1 MRVMKSRGFT
11 LVELMIG
18 VVIVAILLLLALPTF
33 QEWMTNSRIRNT
45 ASSIANGMRLAQV
58 EAIKRNRPVEFTLVP
73 ATGWSVVDADADLGG
88 TLHQETWSDTG
99 GQVTVQ
105 AGPAGATRVVF
116 DGLGRYMTV
125 VDPPL
130 APIVA
135 PNPIDVI
142 NLTSATVAGAKNLR
156 VVADPAL
163 GVGIR
168 VCDPDFTNLADA
180 KTGSIACP

>member
-1 MRVMKSRGFT
+1 MKARGFT
-11 LVELMIG
+11 LVELLIG
-18 VVIVAILLLLALPTF
+18 VVIVAILLMLALPTF
-33 QEWMTNSRIRNT
+33 QEWMVNSRIRNT
-45 ASSIANGMRLAQV
+45 ATSIANGMRLAQV
-58 EAIKRNRPVEFTLVP
+58 EAIKRTRPVELTITP
-73 ATGWSVVDADADLGG
+73 ATGWRVVDADPDLGG
-88 TLHQETWSDTG
+88 TLHEETWSDAG

-105 AGPAGATRVVF
+105 TAPAGSTRIVF
-116 DGLGRYMTV
+116 DGLGRYMAV

-135 PNPIDVI
+135 PDPIDVI
-142 NLTSATVAGAKNLR
+142 NLTSGTLANPKNLR